1 MTSLMNK
8 AGVERITMEKE
19 KGLLL
24 VLSGPSGVGK
34 GTVCKALRQQM
45 PELVYSVSATTRAP
59 REGECEGI
67 NYFFKSK
74 DEFKRMIEQ
83 DELLEWAEYVGNY
96 YGTPRR
102 FVEETLASGRDV
114 ILEIEVQG
122 AMQVKEKFP
131 QGIFLF
137 LAPPDLTELES
148 RIVGRGT
155 ESAETIRNRMQMARI
170 EIELMD
176 NYDYVVVNDYI
187 ESACDRIRAIIT
199 AEHLK
204 KERQIHKFRKW
215 LLKEV

>member
-1 MTSLMNK
+1 MGDS
-8 AGVERITMEKE
+8 
-19 KGLLL
+19 GLLL

-34 GTVCKALRQQM
+34 GTVCKALRDRM
-45 PELVYSVSATTRAP
+45 PNLIYSVSATTRSA
-59 REGECEGI
+59 RAGEVEGV

-74 DEFKRMIEQ
+74 EEFQRMITHDQ
-83 DELLEWAEYVGNY
+83 LLEWAEYVGNF
-96 YGTPRR
+96 YGTPRQ

-122 AMQVKEKFP
+122 ALQVKEKFP

-137 LAPPDLTELES
+137 LAPPDLTELKN

-155 ESAETIRNRMQMARI
+155 ETEESIRSRMQVAKS

-176 NYDYVVVNDYI
+176 QYDYVVVNDMI
-187 ESACDRIRAIIT
+187 DCACEKINAIVT

-204 KERQIHKFRKW
+204 KERQIQKFRKW
-215 LLKEV
+215 LKEV

>member
-1 MTSLMNK
+1 MF
-8 AGVERITMEKE
+8 TMDSDN
-19 KGLLL
+19 GLLL

-34 GTVCKALRQQM
+34 GTVCKALRERM
-45 PELVYSVSATTRAP
+45 TDIVYSVSATTRPP
-59 REGECEGI
+59 RAGEVEGV

-74 DEFKRMIEQ
+74 EEFKQMIEEDQ
-83 DELLEWAEYVGNY
+83 LLEWAEYVGNY

-102 FVEETLASGRDV
+102 FVEETLGSGRDV

-122 AMQVKEKFP
+122 ALQVKQKFP

-137 LAPPDLTELES
+137 LAPPDLTELQN

-155 ESAETIRNRMQMARI
+155 ETEETIRNRMAMAKA

-176 NYDYVVVNDYI
+176 NYDYVVVNDLI
-187 ESACDRIRAIIT
+187 DTACEKINAIIT

-215 LLKEV
+215 IREV

>member
-1 MTSLMNK
+1 MSDS
-8 AGVERITMEKE
+8 
-19 KGLLL
+19 GLLL

-34 GTVCKALRQQM
+34 GTVCKALRERM
-45 PELVYSVSATTRAP
+45 PNLVYSVSATTRAP
-59 REGECEGI
+59 RAGEVEGV

-74 DEFKRMIEQ
+74 AEFEEMIRK

-122 AMQVKEKFP
+122 ALQVKQKFS

-137 LAPPDLTELES
+137 LAPPDLAELQN

-155 ESAETIRNRMQMARI
+155 ESEETIRHRMEVAKS

-176 NYDYVVVNDYI
+176 QYDYVVVNDVI
-187 ESACDRIRAIIT
+187 DCACERIQAIIT

-215 LLKEV
+215 LKEVK

>member
-1 MTSLMNK
+1 MDNDS
-8 AGVERITMEKE
+8 
-19 KGLLL
+19 GLLL

-34 GTVCKALRQQM
+34 GTVCKALRGR
-45 PELVYSVSATTRAP
+45 LSNIVYSVSATTRTP
-59 REGECEGI
+59 RAGEEEGV
-67 NYFFKSK
+67 NYFFKSRE
-74 DEFKRMIEQ
+74 EFTRMIEN

-102 FVEETLASGRDV
+102 FVEETLASGKDV

-122 AMQVKEKFP
+122 ALQVKEKFP

-137 LAPPDLTELES
+137 LAPPDLEELQS

-155 ESAETIRNRMQMARI
+155 ETEESIRHRMEMARH

-176 NYDYVVVNDYI
+176 KYDYVVVNDVVENACERI
-187 ESACDRIRAIIT
+187 EAIIT

-204 KERQIHKFRKW
+204 KERQIHKYRKW
-215 LLKEV
+215 LKEV

>member
-1 MTSLMNK
+1 MSDS
-8 AGVERITMEKE
+8 
-19 KGLLL
+19 GLLL

-34 GTVCKALRQQM
+34 GTVCKALRERM
-45 PELVYSVSATTRAP
+45 PNLVYSVSATTRAP
-59 REGECEGI
+59 RAGEVEGV

-74 DEFKRMIEQ
+74 AEFEEMIRK

-122 AMQVKEKFP
+122 ALQVKQKFS

-137 LAPPDLTELES
+137 LAPPDLAELQN

-155 ESAETIRNRMQMARI
+155 ESEETIRHRMEVAKS

-176 NYDYVVVNDYI
+176 QYDYVVVNDVI
-187 ESACDRIRAIIT
+187 DCACERIQAIIT

-215 LLKEV
+215 LKEVN

>member
-1 MTSLMNK
+1 M
-8 AGVERITMEKE
+8 GKE
-19 KGLLL
+19 TGLLL

-34 GTVCKALRQQM
+34 GTVCKALRERL
-45 PELVYSVSATTRAP
+45 PDLVYSVSATTRAP
-59 REGECEGI
+59 RAGEVEGV

-74 DEFKRMIEQ
+74 EEFRRMIER

-102 FVEETLASGRDV
+102 FVEETMASGRDV

-122 AMQVKEKFP
+122 ALKVKQKFP

-137 LAPPDLTELES
+137 LAPPDLNELEN

-155 ESAETIRNRMQMARI
+155 ETEDTIRNRMQVAKK
-170 EIELMD
+170 EIEMMEH
-176 NYDYVVVNDYI
+176 YDYVVVNDVI
-187 ESACDRIRAIIT
+187 ESACERIEAIIT
-199 AEHLK
+199 AEHLR

-215 LLKEV
+215 LKEV

>member
-1 MTSLMNK
+1 MDSDN
-8 AGVERITMEKE
+8 
-19 KGLLL
+19 GLLL

-34 GTVCKALRQQM
+34 GTVCKALRERM
-45 PELVYSVSATTRAP
+45 NEIVYSVSATTRQP
-59 REGECEGI
+59 RAGEIDGV

-74 DEFKRMIEQ
+74 EEFQKMIEEDQ
-83 DELLEWAEYVGNY
+83 LLEWAEYVGNY

-122 AMQVKEKFP
+122 ALQVKEKFP

-137 LAPPDLTELES
+137 LAPPDLTELQN

-155 ESAETIRNRMQMARI
+155 ETEESIRNRMAMAKA

-176 NYDYVVVNDYI
+176 KYDYVVVNDVI
-187 ESACDRIRAIIT
+187 DTACEKIRAIIT

-215 LLKEV
+215 IKEV

>member
-1 MTSLMNK
+1 MGDS
-8 AGVERITMEKE
+8 
-19 KGLLL
+19 GLLL

-34 GTVCKALRQQM
+34 GTVCKALRERM
-45 PELVYSVSATTRAP
+45 PNLVYSVSATTRAP
-59 REGECEGI
+59 RIGEVEGV

-74 DEFKRMIEQ
+74 PEFEEMIRK

-122 AMQVKEKFP
+122 ALQVKQKFP
-131 QGIFLF
+131 GGIFLF
-137 LAPPDLTELES
+137 LAPPDLAELEN

-155 ESAETIRNRMQMARI
+155 ETEETIRHRMQVAKA

-176 NYDYVVVNDYI
+176 QYDYVVVNDVI
-187 ESACDRIRAIIT
+187 ECACERIEAIIT

-204 KERQIHKFRKW
+204 KDRQIHKFRKW
-215 LLKEV
+215 LKEVK